1 VPYSLIVDV
10 IVLGLLV
17 VMIPYIVRLNGRLGM
32 LRRDKAQLEKLA
44 ATFTESTRRA
54 DESLGGLRTSA
65 ENMQRK
71 LDSAQALHDDLAFL
85 LERGEKTADRLEDM
99 IRLSRPDAPP
109 APDTAEAVAPSS
121 GQTVPAS
128 PIATAKRAPLTA
140 SPQPSENGENSLRSE
155 AERELLKAI
164 RSTN

>member
-17 VMIPYIVRLNGRLGM
+17 IMIPYIFRLNKRLSM

-44 ATFTESTRRA
+44 VTFADSTRRA
-54 DESLGGLRTSA
+54 DESLGGLKASA

-85 LERGEKTADRLEDM
+85 LERGEKAADRLEDLV
-99 IRLSRPDAPP
+99 RQSRPETPPVPAMGTTP
-109 APDTAEAVAPSS
+109 APTSHPVAKKSSPPTA
-121 GQTVPAS
+121 T
-128 PIATAKRAPLTA
+128 
-140 SPQPSENGENSLRSE
+140 PQNNDDGGDSLRSE

-164 RSTN
+164 RSSS

>member
-1 VPYSLIVDV
+1 MPYSLIVDV

-17 VMIPYIVRLNGRLGM
+17 IMIPYIVRLNKRLSM

-44 ATFTESTRRA
+44 ATFAESTRRA
-54 DESLGGLRTSA
+54 DESLGGLRSSA

-85 LERGEKTADRLEDM
+85 LERGEKVADRLEDM
-99 IRLSRPDAPP
+99 IRQSRPE
-109 APDTAEAVAPSS
+109 TPSS
-121 GQTVPAS
+121 NTASANTHQTPTTEPVVKTSA
-128 PIATAKRAPLTA
+128 RPLTTA
-140 SPQPSENGENSLRSE
+140 LNHENGEDSLRSD

>member
-1 VPYSLIVDV
+1 MPYSLIVDV

-17 VMIPYIVRLNGRLGM
+17 VMIPYIVRLNRRLGM

-54 DESLGGLRTSA
+54 DESLGGLRASA

-99 IRLSRPDAPP
+99 IRLSRPDAPLT
-109 APDTAEAVAPSS
+109 PDTVEVAARPLD
-121 GQTVPAS
+121 QTVPAS
-128 PIATAKRAPLTA
+128 PTAAAKRAPLTA
-140 SPQPSENGENSLRSE
+140 TPKPSENGENSLRSE